1 MKKLFV
7 VLLML
12 VAMNASGQW
21 TYMGNFT
28 YSDVNAM
35 GADSNY
41 VYAGTN
47 NDGIYRISLNN
58 SYWSSMNIGLQY
70 SYGIRGIVRSGNKLF
85 FASHNYGLS
94 VKYDDTDG
102 CIHID
107 LGNFSFQPTS
117 LFVTGPYV
125 YMTTMENSGV
135 FASTNYGNNWQ
146 FADVGSGNYCLSI
159 GTCGNYLFAG
169 TDMGIY
175 RSTMAGQNW
184 TQMNYGLNY
193 GWIHSIVSTGNTLF
207 IGTFMGGVFRSTN
220 FGGSWD
226 QKGLSGKTVN
236 ALLVHNTYLLAGTTE
251 GVYVTSNNGESWSS
265 FSQGFS
271 NNIIY
276 TLLKAGNYIYAVTGA
291 LVWRRPLSEI
301 VGIQNITTE
310 IPSAYSLGQ
319 NYPNPFNPITNFK
332 FSIVNAGQV
341 KLIVYDVMGRDVQTL
356 VNERLQSGTYE
367 ATFDG
372 SMLNS
377 GVYFYKLMTDG
388 YTETKRMILIK

>member
-1 MKKLFV
+1 
-7 VLLML
+7 
-12 VAMNASGQW
+12 
-21 TYMGNFT
+21 
-28 YSDVNAM
+28 
-35 GADSNY
+35 
-41 VYAGTN
+41 
-47 NDGIYRISLNN
+47 
-58 SYWSSMNIGLQY
+58 
-70 SYGIRGIVRSGNKLF
+70 
-85 FASHNYGLS
+85 

-135 FASTNYGNNWQ
+135 FTSTNYGNNWQ
-146 FADVGSGNYCLSI
+146 FADVGLGNYCLSI

-207 IGTFMGGVFRSTN
+207 IGTFMGGVFRSSN

-251 GVYVTSNNGESWSS
+251 GVYVSSNYGESWSS

-301 VGIQNITTE
+301 VGIQNISTE
-310 IPSAYSLGQ
+310 VPLQFSLKQ
-319 NYPNPFNPITNFK
+319 NYPNPFNPVTKIRFDIPRWRGEGGWTT
-332 FSIVNAGQV
+332 
-341 KLIVYDVMGRDVQTL
+341 LRVYDVMGREVQTL
-356 VNERLQSGTYE
+356 VNERLQPGTYE
-367 ATFDG
+367 ATFNIESATEHRRTFG
-372 SMLNS
+372 T
-377 GVYFYKLMTDG
+377 GVYFYKLITDG
-388 YTETKRMILIK
+388 FSETKKMLLIK